1 MYSYYNMHCLLFI
14 PTSSLKYNWVNWP
27 IIGLDNVGTFLH
39 RLPWQV
45 NAKEW
50 PDKQSP
56 SIRHRKRA
64 VDRSIISSLMFFIII
79 SSLNLYTIFH
89 KDKGQLLVKYN
100 YIYMYWSLLTTPQ
113 MAIWSSTYLSS
124 LKYLKHAG
132 TDLHVGQIIQ
142 RKWETRQ
149 EAYLAWYKRVA

>member
-1 MYSYYNMHCLLFI
+1 MLVPFCIGCLDKWMQKNG
-14 PTSSLKYNWVNWP
+14 PTNKVRQYD
-27 IIGLDNVGTFLH
+27 IGSGL
-39 RLPWQV
+39 
-45 NAKEW
+45 
-50 PDKQSP
+50 
-56 SIRHRKRA
+56 SIGQLS
-64 VDRSIISSLMFFIII
+64 VLWCFFIII